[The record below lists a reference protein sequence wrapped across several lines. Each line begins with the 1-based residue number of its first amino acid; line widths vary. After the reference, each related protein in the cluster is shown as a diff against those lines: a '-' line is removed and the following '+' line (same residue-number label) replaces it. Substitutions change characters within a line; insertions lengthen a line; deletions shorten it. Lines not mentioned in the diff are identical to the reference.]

1 MSNAPKPVRHKDTD
15 SVTDKAKPVLEP
27 IHHQFKR
34 DIELA
39 LAQVAMKYCVYVH
52 GVGVAAKPDQTLVVA
67 ARFGGGRIKL
77 KNSND
82 NPN

>member
-1 MSNAPKPVRHKDTD
+1 MSNAKNSVKQQDTD
-15 SVTDKAKPVLEP
+15 KVTDTAKPVLEP

-67 ARFGGGRIKL
+67 ARFGGGRLKIK
-77 KNSND
+77 NNV
-82 NPN
+82 NNQT